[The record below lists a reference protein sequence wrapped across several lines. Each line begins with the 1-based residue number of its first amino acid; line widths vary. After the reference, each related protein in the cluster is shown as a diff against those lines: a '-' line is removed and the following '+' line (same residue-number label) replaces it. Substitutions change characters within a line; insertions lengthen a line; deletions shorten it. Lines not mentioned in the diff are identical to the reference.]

1 MPSPFPG
8 MDPYLETSTWMNF
21 HSQMCVEIARQLGPK
36 VRPRYL
42 ARVNERTYTEIGAGP
57 GEKPDRP
64 MLPDVGVVL
73 TDDPPPGDNGG
84 AAVAT
89 APAIA
94 PVRVATEM
102 PVRLVHFLVEIRD
115 LKSRRLVSLIELLS
129 PTNKRG
135 RGRREYLAKRLKLLR
150 SDVNLV
156 EIDLL
161 HAGSRLPM
169 EAPLPP
175 APYYVY
181 VGRSEIRPATDV
193 YPIAIRQPLPSI
205 PIPLLDPDPDVMLD
219 LQQALST
226 VYDLSDY
233 DRELDYTKPPEIRL
247 PPDEAAWVD
256 DRLRTAGLRK

>member
-42 ARVNERTYTEIGAGP
+42 ARVNERTYTEIGVDP
-57 GEKPDRP
+57 EEKPERP
-64 MLPDVGVVL
+64 RLPDVGIVRASESP
-73 TDDPPPGDNGG
+73 TGDGG

-89 APAIA
+89 ASAIA
-94 PVRVATEM
+94 PVRMATAM
-102 PVRLVHFLVEIRD
+102 PVRLRHFVLEIRD
-115 LKSRRLVSLIELLS
+115 VKGRRLVTSIELLS

-135 RGRREYLAKRLKLLR
+135 RGRREYLDKRLKLMR
-150 SDVNLV
+150 NDVNLV

-161 HAGSRLPM
+161 HGGERLPM
-169 EAPLPP
+169 RKPLPP
-175 APYYVY
+175 AAYYVY
-181 VGRSEIRPATDV
+181 VGRSEDRPMTDV
-193 YPIAIRQPLPSI
+193 FPIAINQPLPSI
-205 PIPLLDPDPDVMLD
+205 PIPLLPDDPDVMLD

-233 DRELDYTKPPEIRL
+233 DREIDYAKPPEARL
-247 PPDEAAWVD
+247 SPDEAAWVA
-256 DRLRTAGLRK
+256 DRLRAAGLRK